1 MVSSP
6 HYGDDYQ
13 GFGSRKNIPK
23 NRINDHPFWMGLC
36 KTWLLDPGSGGLW
49 PVATRA
55 SVTEKIIH
63 RLWNHWDWPLGFWEK
78 KTIHELKL
86 DQKPTISSVV
96 PYSPTNVP
104 VRDSW
109 WWPIASNK
117 GTALRQEKDL
127 PGPVVNPL
135 GIPRIPNVDKPT
147 MPGDGTHTIKT
158 LTWGWFMTVNPT
170 WNTMFWPRGIWAF
183 RKTCSMLFCIL
194 FRFSQFWEYGKMGNR
209 FDQWCSQSE
218 NGQVMKDLKLFLAG
232 FF

>member
-1 MVSSP
+1 MVDGRHLWFHLLTMVMIIKALDQEKTSQKIGSMTIPSEWVYAKHDFCIRRLVVCGQWLQELLWLKKSST
-6 HYGDDYQ
+6 GCETIEID
-13 GFGSRKNIPK
+13 R
-23 NRINDHPFWMGLC
+23 
-36 KTWLLDPGSGGLW
+36 LD
-49 PVATRA
+49 
-55 SVTEKIIH
+55 
-63 RLWNHWDWPLGFWEK
+63 FEK
-78 KTIHELKL
+78 KKIHELKL

-147 MPGDGTHTIKT
+147 MPGDGMLT

-170 WNTMFWPRGIWAF
+170 WNTMF
-183 RKTCSMLFCIL
+183 
-194 FRFSQFWEYGKMGNR
+194 
-209 FDQWCSQSE
+209 
-218 NGQVMKDLKLFLAG
+218 
-232 FF
+232 

>member
-1 MVSSP
+1 VKP
-6 HYGDDYQ
+6 
-13 GFGSRKNIPK
+13 
-23 NRINDHPFWMGLC
+23 L
-36 KTWLLDPGSGGLW
+36 
-49 PVATRA
+49 
-55 SVTEKIIH
+55 
-63 RLWNHWDWPLGFWEK
+63 RLTAWILRK

-170 WNTMFWPRGIWAF
+170 
-183 RKTCSMLFCIL
+183 
-194 FRFSQFWEYGKMGNR
+194 
-209 FDQWCSQSE
+209 
-218 NGQVMKDLKLFLAG
+218 
-232 FF
+232 